1 MNVEEFMKKNNI
13 AILVEVDLKNK
24 KMDIKK
30 TDIELESPDL
40 FKQLIEYGNVES
52 LIECVEGRLLPR
64 IWAQGNTKCIISK
77 ASEEKIIAKS
87 SMYGSHFFSG
97 FIGSLK
103 LRDGQQMEFKEPPLC
118 CLPNLTFS

>member
-40 FKQLIEYGNVES
+40 FKQLIDYGSVES
-52 LIECVEGRLLPR
+52 LIECTAGQLLPR

-77 ASEEKIIAKS
+77 ASEEKIIVLFYDWYSDAKGD
-87 SMYGSHFFSG
+87 YYHAEQ
-97 FIGSLK
+97 LDK
-103 LRDGQQMEFKEPPLC
+103 QLC
-118 CLPNLTFS
+118 EMF